1 MDSTGHR
8 APGAT
13 RKATERRPADLVRT
27 TAVATSAV
35 VAVVGGFLG
44 SGAVVGTPIDEAA
57 GGALATD
64 ATLVAPAGP
73 AFSIWSVIYAGLVLL
88 AIHQALPRQRADP
101 RQRRVGW
108 WVAASL
114 LLNAAW
120 ILTAQAGSVVGA
132 LAMIVG
138 LLGALVVAYA
148 RLLASPPTSLLQ
160 AVALDAV
167 VGLYLGWVSIAT
179 VANAAAALVADAGWA
194 AVGTTATAWTVLV
207 LVVAAAVGLGLAVA
221 SRGRLAP
228 AVALAWGLAWIA
240 VARATGEPES
250 GVGALAAG
258 AAAGVVA
265 GGTVVVRLRGPR
277 QQPSA

>member
-207 LVVAAAVGLGLAVA
+207 LVVAAAVGLG
-221 SRGRLAP
+221 SP
-228 AVALAWGLAWIA
+228 S
-240 VARATGEPES
+240 P
-250 GVGALAAG
+250 
-258 AAAGVVA
+258 AAAGS
-265 GGTVVVRLRGPR
+265 RLPSPWPGDWRGSRWRGRPVSRSPGWELSQPAPPR
-277 QQPSA
+277 AWWLEAPSSYA